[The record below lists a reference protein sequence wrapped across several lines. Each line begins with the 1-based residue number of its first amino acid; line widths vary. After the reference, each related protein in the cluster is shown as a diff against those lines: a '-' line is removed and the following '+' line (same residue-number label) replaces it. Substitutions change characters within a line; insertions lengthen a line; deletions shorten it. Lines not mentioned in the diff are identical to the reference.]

1 MRIIRNT
8 YVRGARL
15 SELNK
20 SCKRTGELELANI
33 FEMNTA
39 NTAISENALGD
50 DMTLEQYV
58 KISQRQAKGNRTT
71 ALRINSI
78 GPVHRCT
85 DSTKKAREYKR

>member
-1 MRIIRNT
+1 M
-8 YVRGARL
+8 
-15 SELNK
+15 NK